1 MSFLKNKLITLPSR
15 PRQHDFCL
23 RSAATNKRF
32 LHFCNVAKA
41 VTKNCFVTALKLWVL
56 IWDYCQQD
64 LVKFQTFISFTL
76 YLEKTLKLNLQGK
89 KQTFKTFS
97 SILYKIFSDIQFSK
111 CFFES
116 RARRTKCFFPEFFL
130 VSLHFDVFCAFC
142 CIFVIFTWTPSTRP
156 YSSWSSR
163 QVKR

>member
-15 PRQHDFCL
+15 PRQHDFCF

-32 LHFCNVAKA
+32 LQFCNVAKA
-41 VTKNCFVTALKLWVL
+41 ITKKLFCYCLELWVL
-56 IWDYCQQD
+56 IWGYCQQD
-64 LVKFQTFISFTL
+64 LVKFQTFIYSLFRENIEIKFAG
-76 YLEKTLKLNLQGK
+76 EKNKLLKL
-89 KQTFKTFS
+89 S
-97 SILYKIFSDIQFSK
+97 SILYKLFSDIQFSK

-142 CIFVIFTWTPSTRP
+142 CIFVVFTWTPSTRP
-156 YSSWSSR
+156 HSSWSSR
-163 QVKR
+163 QAKEC